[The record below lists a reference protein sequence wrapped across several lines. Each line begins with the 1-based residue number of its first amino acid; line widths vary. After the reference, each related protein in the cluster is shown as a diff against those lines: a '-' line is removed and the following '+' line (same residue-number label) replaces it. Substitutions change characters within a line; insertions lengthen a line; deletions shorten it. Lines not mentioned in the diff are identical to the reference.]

1 MMNRYE
7 RIVELERE
15 LDSIGLYYDELEEDR
30 EMLGELDYDIEL
42 TETNFRYDE
51 VVEELVK
58 LYKEELA
65 NIERQMDELYEFQDE
80 WDEFDFDCEMTDL
93 DMREYELIKKMKLLI
108 G

>member
-15 LDSIGLYYDELEEDR
+15 LESIGLYYDELEEDR

-42 TETNFRYDE
+42 TETDFRYDE

-58 LYKEELA
+58 LYKEELKD
-65 NIERQMDELYEFQDE
+65 IERQMDELYEFQDE
-80 WDEFDFDCEMTDL
+80 WDDLDFDIEMSDL
-93 DMREYELIKKMKLLI
+93 DIRETQLLRQLKMLTD
-108 G
+108 